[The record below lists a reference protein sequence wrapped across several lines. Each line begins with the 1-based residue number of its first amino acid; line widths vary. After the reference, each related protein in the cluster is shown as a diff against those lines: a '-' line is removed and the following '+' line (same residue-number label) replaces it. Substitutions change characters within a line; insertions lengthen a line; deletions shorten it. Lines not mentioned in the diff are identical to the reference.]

1 MFGRKDQYY
10 QQKGISILAYA
21 VSGSDIPTVLLLL
34 TAGNIFSTG
43 IVLQNVSVYW
53 TELTFERTL
62 WVQTVL
68 RFPTN
73 SLCTVELAFKE
84 MQTSP
89 VIKRIWHTGSPVH
102 TTAMPFWWAPK
113 RAAKQLFIWLP
124 LPGWYMIVGKSKEL
138 ANTAKLVR
146 VLQC

>member
-10 QQKGISILAYA
+10 QQKGISSLM
-21 VSGSDIPTVLLLL
+21 L
-34 TAGNIFSTG
+34 TAGNIFSTC

-73 SLCTVELAFKE
+73 SLCTVELAFNE
-84 MQTSP
+84 VQTLAVKNLTYWFASSHDGYAILMSP
-89 VIKRIWHTGSPVH
+89 NKGGEKAVHMAATAGVIYDCG
-102 TTAMPFWWAPK
+102 
-113 RAAKQLFIWLP
+113 Q
-124 LPGWYMIVGKSKEL
+124 E
-138 ANTAKLVR
+138 
-146 VLQC
+146 